1 MEKEIVSIISS
12 LCIIPLNGLLK
23 FLRDGNDTPTKLHV
37 IDASVVAGTED
48 FDFTKWFTQISKTN
62 DKVLITS
69 ITLRE
74 INNLQNISDY
84 RGESAKYVMSVLAK
98 NPKHVKVVLID
109 EPFELP
115 DDNII
120 KFCSANKADVI
131 LYTADKDM
139 ALKAR
144 MYGVE
149 TKFYTQ
155 KFNADITNKDEN
167 TLRIIKTDGR
177 NFTIWVGENSNK
189 SILLISDGVEYR
201 HGIHKLKINDDI
213 YVATKKEGYYTFI
226 HFRVTALKIKDN
238 CKIICHKRVC
248 DKRDIKNLPSADY
261 RTFMREFYR
270 KSNED

>member
-23 FLRDGNDTPTKLHV
+23 FLRDGNDMPTKLHV

-139 ALKAR
+139 ALKAA
-144 MYGVE
+144 
-149 TKFYTQ
+149 FP
-155 KFNADITNKDEN
+155 
-167 TLRIIKTDGR
+167 LR
-177 NFTIWVGENSNK
+177 
-189 SILLISDGVEYR
+189 
-201 HGIHKLKINDDI
+201 
-213 YVATKKEGYYTFI
+213 
-226 HFRVTALKIKDN
+226 
-238 CKIICHKRVC
+238 
-248 DKRDIKNLPSADY
+248 
-261 RTFMREFYR
+261 
-270 KSNED
+270 